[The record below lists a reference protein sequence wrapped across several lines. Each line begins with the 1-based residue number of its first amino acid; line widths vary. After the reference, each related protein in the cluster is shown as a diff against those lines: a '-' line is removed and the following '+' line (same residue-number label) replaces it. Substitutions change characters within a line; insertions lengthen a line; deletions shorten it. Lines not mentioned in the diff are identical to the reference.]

1 MKRII
6 STFLIV
12 FPLIVF
18 GQTHSIDKKNMS
30 MSGTP
35 SLPDISIN
43 TFYNTYDTCEVSWT
57 VIKDSMPSNWGVSFV
72 FQLVILKELQV
83 VKAHLIQTKIFI

>member
-1 MKRII
+1 MKKII
-6 STFLIV
+6 STFLIL
-12 FPLIVF
+12 FPLIIL
-18 GQTHSIDKKNMS
+18 GKHIQLIKKHEHVR
-30 MSGTP
+30 TP
-35 SLPDISIN
+35 LLPDISIN